1 MKLAAPEIEP
11 VFAGRLLTPFTS
23 DEPGRWL
30 TPAGAHAHQVLGM
43 EEGAAAG
50 AGDGCRRGSLSVGVC
65 VRQVLPRRLVVRVA
79 VVGCRL

>member
-30 TPAGAHAHQVLGM
+30 TPAGAGA
-43 EEGAAAG
+43 GAAAG
-50 AGDGCRRGSLSVGVC
+50 MVGPFLTPTRSWAWKREPPPAPATDVEG
-65 VRQVLPRRLVVRVA
+65 A
-79 VVGCRL
+79 A